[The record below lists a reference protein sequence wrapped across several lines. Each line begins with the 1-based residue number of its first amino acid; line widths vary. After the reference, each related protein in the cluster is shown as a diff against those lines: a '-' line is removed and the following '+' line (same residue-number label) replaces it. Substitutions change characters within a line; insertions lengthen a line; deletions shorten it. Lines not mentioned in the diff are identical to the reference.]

1 MKNRIIDPARVPH
14 EMQELIK
21 EALRYIEL
29 TADIKVIFAV
39 ESGSRAWGFH
49 SPDSD
54 YDVRFVYLRP
64 VENYL
69 SISEGRDVYEAFKAV
84 SKGTK
89 YENDLLDIVGW
100 DLKKA
105 LHLMR
110 KSNPQLLEWLHSP
123 TPYYCVD
130 EAFHQYLTVLANKVL
145 DLSPVHEHYKGMAK
159 GNFRE
164 YLQGEQV
171 RYKKYL
177 YVLRPLLAAQYV
189 REKGAIP
196 PVDFGELVAATIS
209 AHSADFALSLQRLL
223 KFKMEKQE
231 TDTMDRDPILNE
243 WIEQQLAIKWYGNEG
258 DDIMRPKQHEVTEML
273 DSALINA
280 LNTWSK

>member
-1 MKNRIIDPARVPH
+1 MTAN
-14 EMQELIK
+14 IK
-21 EALRYIEL
+21 IL
-29 TADIKVIFAV
+29 FAV

-69 SISEGRDVYEAFKAV
+69 SISESRDVYEAFKAV
-84 SKGTK
+84 SKGTP

-100 DLKKA
+100 DLRKA

-123 TPYYCVD
+123 TPYFAD
-130 EAFHQYLTVLANKVL
+130 EAFHQHLTVLANKVL
-145 DLSPVHEHYKGMAK
+145 DLSPLHEHYKGMAK
-159 GNFRE
+159 SNFRE

-196 PVDFGELVAATIS
+196 PVDFGQLVAATIS

-273 DSALINA
+273 DSAFINA
-280 LNTWSK
+280 LNTWGK